1 MKALSLWQ
9 PYATLAVTGVKHYE
23 TRGWWTDYRG
33 LLAIHATKKPVK
45 SVIRMLPPE
54 VVGTIS
60 RALHGRELLRLPTG
74 AVLGTVYIEDCIE
87 ITESFIASLTPRERA
102 CGDFTI
108 GRYAWV
114 MEGAHEYERPI
125 PAEGMQR
132 LWNWRGF

>member
-9 PYATLAVTGVKHYE
+9 PYATLAVTGAKHYE

-33 LLAIHATKKPVK
+33 LLAIHAAKKPVK
-45 SVIRMLPPE
+45 GVLRILPPE

-60 RALHGRELLRLPTG
+60 HALRGRDLNRLPTG

-87 ITESFIASLTPRERA
+87 ITESFVASLTPRERA

-114 MEGAHEYERPI
+114 MEGAHEYECPI
-125 PAEGMQR
+125 PADGMQR